1 MGWFAG
7 TISSRRLCVLAE
19 QLPDDSRYK
28 TARRD
33 PQIDGD
39 WHLERYLLAAVV
51 NELRL
56 GRVDQSRYHGRDM
69 SLHMVYS
76 PSQEAD
82 KDDERKLSR
91 AAHDHLVAKMS
102 SPTRNVGGRHRR
114 FVVQTDIDRRRTA
127 AQAMRVGAARGG

>member
-1 MGWFAG
+1 M
-7 TISSRRLCVLAE
+7 LAE
-19 QLPDDSRYK
+19 GLKDTSRYK

-39 WHLERYLLAAVV
+39 WHLERYLLAAIV

-56 GRVDQSRYHGRDM
+56 SRIDQSRYKGRDM
-69 SLHMVYS
+69 SLQMVLS

-82 KDDERKLSR
+82 REDERKLSR

-102 SPTRNVGGRHRR
+102 SPKRNTGGRVRHI
-114 FVVQTDIDRRRTA
+114 VAETDLDRRRA
-127 AQAMRVGAARGG
+127 AAHVAKGAARG